1 MISSLVKITC
11 YLHMWKYHLCYSYII
26 NRAFHTKK
34 LLKCNGLV
42 FHWCSCWKNISRVSA
57 ANEWNIFQHSKRNF
71 LSPRGHVISFL
82 YLSPSLSLSLC
93 RSPSLSLSLSPSFYI
108 YIYIYIYF
116 NFLLPKKRGR
126 LCIVICLIMT
136 GSVLNLSP
144 FRKKFLRNGLK
155 VYSGGNFKKI
165 PLSWSNFECFFFSC
179 SSFLLNFDSSS
190 FKFFFFLK

>member
-42 FHWCSCWKNISRVSA
+42 FHWCSCWKNISLVRCAHS
-57 ANEWNIFQHSKRNF
+57 WNIFQHSKRNF

-82 YLSPSLSLSLC
+82 YLSPTLSL
-93 RSPSLSLSLSPSFYI
+93 SLSLSLSPSFYI
-108 YIYIYIYF
+108 YIYIYIF
-116 NFLLPKKRGR
+116 QFPFTKKKRGR

-190 FKFFFFLK
+190 FNFSSF